1 MLLGFDMT
9 FLWTAV
15 LMALPYIIGGGFFTA
30 LMWWLSKDSSA
41 VFKAN
46 YLGLAIQAC
55 RFVETEFENNPN
67 QTIAKADL
75 ALKTFIDL
83 YTANQ
88 NAAPSVALKAW
99 FNIVKEE
106 VLVDLAKAQLVNA
119 PSAPAVATP
128 VVPVAVPVPT
138 AVATTPSK

>member
-1 MLLGFDMT
+1 
-9 FLWTAV
+9 
-15 LMALPYIIGGGFFTA
+15 
-30 LMWWLSKDSSA
+30 MWWLSKDSSA

-83 YTANQ
+83 YTAHTGDTPTQ
-88 NAAPSVALKAW
+88 ALQDW
-99 FNIVKEE
+99 FKILK
-106 VLVDLAKAQLVNA
+106 LASN
-119 PSAPAVATP
+119 SYI
-128 VVPVAVPVPT
+128 
-138 AVATTPSK
+138 